1 MNAGRLM
8 HAPIVPVRHVPFWR
22 LPSRLAR
29 GQTGGMT
36 GMRIFGGVL
45 AACLVGG
52 LALAFVGGQVPA
64 QAIATPVVKVAVVPP
79 KPVVAPPSPKPAPVE
94 TGYVIKRVLDI
105 KGPMRQG
112 DHYWDESGAPA
123 RGPVV
128 VTVDLQAQT
137 VSVFRA
143 GYEIGTA
150 VIVYGSDRTPTP
162 TGVFPITQKDANHVS
177 NIYGAPMPYM
187 LRMTTDG
194 ISIHGSKVGNG
205 WVTHGCVGVPTAFA
219 KKIFGVVRLG
229 DKVIVTNG
237 ERLATGQKITAA

>member
-1 MNAGRLM
+1 
-8 HAPIVPVRHVPFWR
+8 
-22 LPSRLAR
+22 
-29 GQTGGMT
+29 MT
-36 GMRIFGGVL
+36 GTRIFGGVL
-45 AACLVGG
+45 AACLLGG
-52 LALAFVGGQVPA
+52 VVLAFVGGQAPA
-64 QAIATPVVKVAVVPP
+64 KAVASPIAAPVAVAP
-79 KPVVAPPSPKPAPVE
+79 KSPVALPPKPAPVE
-94 TGYVIKRVLDI
+94 TGYVVKRVLDI

-123 RGPVV
+123 TGPVV

-150 VIVYGSDRTPTP
+150 VIVYGSDQTPTP
-162 TGVFPITQKDANHVS
+162 TGVFPITQKDATHVS
-177 NIYGAPMPYM
+177 NIYGTPMPYM
-187 LRMTTDG
+187 LRMTNDG
-194 ISIHGSKVGNG
+194 ISIHGSKVGDG

-237 ERLATGQKITAA
+237 ERLATGQAITAA